1 MGKSIA
7 VVCANGRAGRATVA
21 EALSRDH
28 KVTAFARDKNRSDA
42 ADYDNTDYPARFRPL
57 AMAKLEAYQELE
69 QNPNVRW
76 TYLCPPADFR
86 PDGERTGRHRLTEG
100 LVPLGRDEA
109 PAAISY
115 ADFACALVD
124 LSEHGGHDGSC
135 LCVTWE

>member
-1 MGKSIA
+1 
-7 VVCANGRAGRATVA
+7 
-21 EALSRDH
+21 
-28 KVTAFARDKNRSDA
+28 
-42 ADYDNTDYPARFRPL
+42 
-57 AMAKLEAYQELE
+57 MAKLEAYQELE

-76 TYLCPPADFR
+76 TPLTHLVALLPGEKQTGHHHLTGAPP
-86 PDGERTGRHRLTEG
+86 PW
-100 LVPLGRDEA
+100 GRDET